1 MSRPDMV
8 TGVLGAPPAG
18 AVAPAAAQSARRRT
32 SRNPFDTASGTI
44 VLGLVLTVVL
54 YLVVRQLV

>member
-1 MSRPDMV
+1 MV